1 MFSEERKVQIVSLLK
16 EKGNIKVA
24 DLAKI
29 YDVSE
34 VTIRK
39 DLQEL
44 EEDGLLKR
52 VHGGAVLN
60 GSIKFEPT
68 FSEKSD
74 KYIIE
79 KESIGKASAKLI
91 KDGDI
96 IALDSGTTTLQIA
109 KNITAKNLTVV
120 TNSLDIAYELSNKKD
135 IEVIVTGGSLRW
147 ETRAFVGPLT
157 DMALKNIRVD
167 KAFIGTNGISL
178 KLGITTPNIIE
189 ANTKKTIVSV
199 SREVIVVCDHTKFN
213 SVCFAKI
220 VDTDEIDIVV
230 TDSGIDESIK
240 NRFEEAGIEFIIS
253 ELEVNK

>member
-60 GSIKFEPT
+60 DSIKFEPT

-135 IEVIVTGGSLRW
+135 IDVIVTGGNLRW

-167 KAFIGTNGISL
+167 KAFIGANGISL

-189 ANTKKTIVSV
+189 ANTKKTIISV
-199 SREVIVVCDHTKFN
+199 SQEVIVVCDHSKFN
-213 SVCFAKI
+213 SVFFAKI
-220 VDTDEIDIVV
+220 ADINDVDIIV
-230 TDSGIDESIK
+230 TDNGIDKETLDQYEK
-240 NRFEEAGIEFIIS
+240 EGVELIIS
-253 ELEVNK
+253 DLEVNK

>member
-1 MFSEERKVQIVSLLK
+1 MFSEERKMQIISLLK
-16 EKGNIKVA
+16 EQGNIKVS

-44 EEDGLLKR
+44 EEEGLIKR

-60 GSIKFEPT
+60 NSIKFEPT

-74 KYIIE
+74 KYIQE

-96 IALDSGTTTLQIA
+96 IALDAGTTTLQIA

-120 TNSLDIAYELSNKKD
+120 TNSLDIAYQLSSKKD
-135 IEVIVTGGSLRW
+135 IEVIVTGSLLRW

-157 DMALKNIRVD
+157 DMTLKNIRVD

-178 KLGITTPNIIE
+178 KFGLTTPNITE
-189 ANTKKTIVSV
+189 ANTKKTLISI
-199 SREVIVVCDHTKFN
+199 SQQIIVVCDHSKFN

-220 VDTDEIDIVV
+220 VDIDEIDIVV
-230 TDSGIDESIK
+230 TDSGIDKSIK
-240 NRFEEAGIEFIIS
+240 KQFEKAGVELTIS
-253 ELEVNK
+253 ELEVN